1 MLKQGDMAP
10 DFPVGDGTLYGLLE
24 KRSVVVFFFP
34 KTFTS
39 G

>member
-1 MLKQGDMAP
+1 MLSPGDVAP
-10 DFPVGDGTLYGLLE
+10 DFTAGERSLYQMLE
-24 KRSVVVFFFP
+24 ERKVVVFFFP